1 MKLDD
6 LKIYIVAINFEHYLI
21 FKNIFRIYKNVEVVN
36 SDFVSFM
43 NKNPEIECIVS
54 PANSYG
60 CMDGGYDAAISDYLG
75 WNFQNKVQQYIKD
88 HFYGEQL
95 VGTSFIIDA
104 PKNKKLIHT
113 PTMIIPEV
121 VADDKMTYSAMRST
135 LMCALENN
143 ISSIIIPPFC
153 VGTGEVPVEVAAK
166 LMFKAYKQ
174 IKDAENGIYYYFD
187 ERTI

>member
-1 MKLDD
+1 MILDD
-6 LKIYIVAINFEHYLI
+6 LQIYIVAINNDDYLI
-21 FKNIFRIYKNVEVVN
+21 FKNVFRMFKNVNVVN
-36 SDFVSFM
+36 TDFVSFM
-43 NKNPEIECIVS
+43 NKYPEVECIVS

-75 WNFQNKVQQYIKD
+75 WDFQNQVQQYIKE

-95 VGTSFIIDA
+95 VGTSFIINA

-113 PTMIIPEV
+113 PTMIVPEV
-121 VADDKMTYSAMRST
+121 AKDNKVSYSAMRST

-143 ISSIIIPPFC
+143 INSIVIPPFC
-153 VGTGEVPVEVAAK
+153 VGTGEVPVEIAAK

-174 IKDAENGIYYYFD
+174 IKDAEKGIYYYFD
-187 ERTI
+187 ERRY